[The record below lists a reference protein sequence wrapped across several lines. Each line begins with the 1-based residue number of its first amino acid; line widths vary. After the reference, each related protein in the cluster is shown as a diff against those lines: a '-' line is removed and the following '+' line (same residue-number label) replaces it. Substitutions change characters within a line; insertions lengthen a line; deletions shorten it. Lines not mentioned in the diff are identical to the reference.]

1 MLNYKKK
8 YFSFLQLIKK
18 KKYQNCELSY
28 FDFFQKILRISEN
41 KKSSFFYLLKNLVLI
56 ILSFFT
62 IIKIFFKHSITSA
75 NYFIIKKNNNSYIDP
90 RSKYYLKK
98 KKFDSSINFVKSET
112 FNESIKIYFLYPNVI
127 FIFSFKYFIENIF
140 FNKKKLMFQEIHKR
154 NKYFYYIIKKIF
166 QLLRIKQIHMI
177 DDYRIMPLI
186 VRICNELKINCIGY
200 SHGRI
205 SKYGISHIFF
215 KFDKYYVWSK
225 YLKKKLL
232 SLNSKYKSKDIVVNY
247 KIKYNKKIYSQL
259 VFKKNRI
266 SINLLFVLDKE
277 LNEKTVIKIIQKIY
291 KEKNI
296 NLIIKLRP
304 NENPLGEIINYCKK
318 YKIKYFYQENI
329 YEIILKEKI
338 NFLMSTSSTMLL
350 EASLMKIYPL
360 MLVTKN
366 EYSSEMIDDKVVFP
380 IYHLNNFYSQIK
392 KIKNNSSKFNEIYK
406 NAWN

>member
-28 FDFFQKILRISEN
+28 FDFFQKILKTSEN
-41 KKSSFFYLLKNLVLI
+41 KKNSFFYLLKNLVLI
-56 ILSFFT
+56 ILSVLT
-62 IIKIFFKHSITSA
+62 IIKIFFKQSITGA

-90 RSKYYLKK
+90 RSEYYLKK
-98 KKFDSSINFVKSET
+98 KKLNSHLNFVKSET
-112 FNESIKIYFLYPNVI
+112 FTESIKIYFFYPNII
-127 FIFSFKYFIENIF
+127 FIFSFKYFIKNIF
-140 FNKKKLMFQEIHKR
+140 FNKKNLTFQEIHTQ
-154 NKYFYYIIKKIF
+154 NKYFYFVIKKIF
-166 QLLRIKQIHMI
+166 SLLKIKQIHMI

-186 VRICNELKINCIGY
+186 VKICNELKINCIGY

-205 SKYGISHIFF
+205 SKYSISHIFF

-232 SLNSKYKSKDIVVNY
+232 DLNSKYKSKDIVVNY
-247 KIKYNKKIYSQL
+247 KIKYNKKLYTQL
-259 VFKKNRI
+259 ILKKN
-266 SINLLFVLDKE
+266 SVPINLLFVLDKE
-277 LNEKTVIKIIQKIY
+277 LNEITVIKIIKNIH

-296 NLIIKLRP
+296 NLLIKLRP
-304 NENPLGEIINYCKK
+304 NENPLGEIINFCKK

-350 EASLMKIYPL
+350 EASLMKIFPL

-392 KIKNNSSKFNEIYK
+392 KIKNNSFKFNEIYK